1 MKSHWH
7 ETIQQYVDGQSSA
20 EETVA
25 LFNGLNEDAD
35 LRALYLDYMNLDM
48 ALGAMADAVA
58 VEENGSNRMTSLHEA
73 SVGALWRWAAAATAM
88 GGSDPFRDAA
98 ESVQTRAHWPGRGR
112 RHYFLAE
119 RDCAPRVRHHFRASS
134 VDVADRLAARTSDNP
149 AMIRAQARQQ
159 TLKQINTNQPL

>member
-58 VEENGSNRMTSLHEA
+58 VEESGSNRMTLLHEA
-73 SVGALWRWAAAATAM
+73 RAGAPPRLWRWAAAA
-88 GGSDPFRDAA
+88 AA
-98 ESVQTRAHWPGRGR
+98 IPQ
-112 RHYFLAE
+112 
-119 RDCAPRVRHHFRASS
+119 
-134 VDVADRLAARTSDNP
+134 
-149 AMIRAQARQQ
+149 
-159 TLKQINTNQPL
+159 

>member
-58 VEENGSNRMTSLHEA
+58 VEENGSNRMTSLH
-73 SVGALWRWAAAATAM
+73 GARAGAPQNLWRWAAAAAAM
-88 GGSDPFRDAA
+88 AA
-98 ESVQTRAHWPGRGR
+98 LILFAMLPRAPKPARTGQ
-112 RHYFLAE
+112 
-119 RDCAPRVRHHFRASS
+119 
-134 VDVADRLAARTSDNP
+134 DVAAVITSSQNAIARLAFDTTSALP
-149 AMIRAQARQQ
+149 AWMSQ
-159 TLKQINTNQPL
+159 TASLLEPPTIPQ

>member
-20 EETVA
+20 EEAVA

-58 VEENGSNRMTSLHEA
+58 VEENESNRMTSLHEA
-73 SVGALWRWAAAATAM
+73 RGGAPPHLWRWAAATAAIAALAVFAM
-88 GGSDPFRDAA
+88 LPRAPKPLRTGQDVTAAITSSQNAIARLQFDAA
-98 ESVQTRAHWPGRGR
+98 SALPAWMSPT
-112 RHYFLAE
+112 
-119 RDCAPRVRHHFRASS
+119 ASLLEPPT
-134 VDVADRLAARTSDNP
+134 VP
-149 AMIRAQARQQ
+149 Q
-159 TLKQINTNQPL
+159 